1 MHTWTKITERC
12 KNSCLIYNF
21 SREAFKHLSAVNPSG
36 NVPSIGMN
44 VFTDMI
50 YNFNNVV
57 DYRTLKLSDV
67 DLIFVSTLASG
78 STYKTR
84 MNPDRQLIRF

>member
-1 MHTWTKITERC
+1 MFLRL
-12 KNSCLIYNF
+12 NFIY
-21 SREAFKHLSAVNPSG
+21 SREAYKYLSALSPSG
-36 NVPSIGMN
+36 SVPSIGMN

-50 YNFNNVV
+50 LNFNNVI
-57 DYRTLKLSDV
+57 DNRTLKLSDA
-67 DLIFVSTLASG
+67 DLIYVSTLASG